1 MPSVKPGESEK
12 DFVSRCIPI
21 VMHEHEGMEN
31 KQAIAICYSLYRNK
45 DKKNEELLQ
54 KIDILTK

>member
-21 VMHEHEGMEN
+21 VMREHEGMEN
-31 KQAIAICYSLYRNK
+31 KQAVAICYSIYKNK
-45 DKKNEELLQ
+45 DKKNEEILWKIGLLV
-54 KIDILTK
+54 K